1 VRQRDIDIVQQA
13 IVRPQ
18 VDFSSLELVAVVT
31 NFDPSEEIPEL
42 LLNEPSLGDI
52 GGAEPLTTTLTTS
65 STLSGG
71 NTGAVENT
79 P

>member
-1 VRQRDIDIVQQA
+1 
-13 IVRPQ
+13 
-18 VDFSSLELVAVVT
+18 VVT

-42 LLNEPSLGDI
+42 LLNEASPVI

-65 STLSGG
+65 STIEDG
-71 NTGAVENT
+71 NTGADENT